1 MEPSG
6 LDTVGGL
13 IFTLNQRGVF
23 AVTADPNLKSAV
35 KSEDLADI
43 AAQDIKGAP
52 YTLTL
57 DKSRLMTDEIGW
69 SKAWMNANLI
79 GLGGGHSVSVTW
91 NPVVNVDGYNVYRS
105 AVSGGPYT
113 KIASVTTA
121 AYTDYAVNPQQVWA
135 ATRILRLR
143 PLPRPPVTQ
152 VLVEADRCNPHRTLR
167 RYWQAA

>member
-1 MEPSG
+1 MLSIANKQLIITNSCDSKEQVTWDLSSSGSDLEPSG

-57 DKSRLMTDEIGW
+57 DKSRLLTDEIGW

-79 GLGGGHSVSVTW
+79 GLGGGRSASVTW
-91 NPVVNVDGYNVYRS
+91 NP
-105 AVSGGPYT
+105 A
-113 KIASVTTA
+113 
-121 AYTDYAVNPQQVWA
+121 
-135 ATRILRLR
+135 
-143 PLPRPPVTQ
+143 
-152 VLVEADRCNPHRTLR
+152 
-167 RYWQAA
+167 